1 MGKTIA
7 APENMGITPEE
18 SKVKL
23 ANNNFQSFS
32 DLYPSANEPDTRSAA
47 EIQIDNE
54 INSSNDYDEKLQKA
68 IISAHIFGAF
78 GAIIY
83 ITITILTSLNSSVP
97 AFVALAARLSIF
109 LPFILAFLFLR
120 SASKQYLRHENFP
133 QTQKAGFIRATILPA
148 IALRFGI
155 ISVASSLFAHAPGLI
170 GQLIGPA
177 IAIFVGLVVGSSVQ
191 YSFITN
197 RRIAVDYRQPLINTI
212 VFTLVTALSI
222 TPALFAE
229 TNVASFNFLVQLL
242 SIIAF
247 FIIDQL
253 CARISVGWK

>member
-7 APENMGITPEE
+7 APGNMDITPEE

-32 DLYPSANEPDTRSAA
+32 DLYPSANKPDVRSAA

-109 LPFILAFLFLR
+109 LPFILAFLSLS
-120 SASKQYLRHENFP
+120 SASKQYLRRENFP

-155 ISVASSLFAHAPGLI
+155 ISIASNLFAHAPGLI
-170 GQLIGPA
+170 QLIGPA

-222 TPALFAE
+222 TPALFTE

>member
-120 SASKQYLRHENFP
+120 SASKQYLRQENFP

-155 ISVASSLFAHAPGLI
+155 ISIASSLFAHAPGLI
-170 GQLIGPA
+170 QLIGPA